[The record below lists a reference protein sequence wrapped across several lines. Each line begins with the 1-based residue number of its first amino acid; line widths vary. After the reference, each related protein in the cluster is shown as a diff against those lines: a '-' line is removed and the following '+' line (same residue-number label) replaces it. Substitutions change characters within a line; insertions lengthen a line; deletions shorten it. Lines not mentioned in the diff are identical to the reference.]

1 MFLRSGAFDNNRNKR
16 WITASYGLARVEMP
30 MVQVVQDLG
39 VLDCKLVAED
49 AHFDQLSDE
58 EKSTIEE
65 NIRLSDRFTL
75 SRL

>member
-1 MFLRSGAFDNNRNKR
+1 
-16 WITASYGLARVEMP
+16 